1 MLIASVDTLHIWS
14 NLRQA
19 WLGPIPIWHLSSSWR
34 RHQVAVST
42 GDAMYVCVSGVS
54 LVSKLRTVYGKG
66 ALWRSKMRTVEAK
79 GRSAWKMVVFPHKLP
94 PRRSVLTHA
103 LLVLLE
109 AAVWDHDLSE
119 MPPVPSSCILYGPGL
134 GVTHHRQSLLSSCCR
149 GVRKLS
155 FTRRCCVVW
164 GESEYQ
170 RNLFLSLWKHYWTQ
184 SY

>member
-1 MLIASVDTLHIWS
+1 MDEARGRWLCFHTAATEEKCVNACPPSVVGGS
-14 NLRQA
+14 C
-19 WLGPIPIWHLSSSWR
+19 LG
-34 RHQVAVST
+34 
-42 GDAMYVCVSGVS
+42 
-54 LVSKLRTVYGKG
+54 
-66 ALWRSKMRTVEAK
+66 
-79 GRSAWKMVVFPHKLP
+79 
-94 PRRSVLTHA
+94 
-103 LLVLLE
+103 
-109 AAVWDHDLSE
+109 HDLSE

-164 GESEYQ
+164 GESEYR